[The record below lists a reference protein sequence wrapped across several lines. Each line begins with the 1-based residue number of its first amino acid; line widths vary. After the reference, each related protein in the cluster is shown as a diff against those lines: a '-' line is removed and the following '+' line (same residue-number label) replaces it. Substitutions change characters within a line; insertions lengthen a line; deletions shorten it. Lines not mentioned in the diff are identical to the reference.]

1 MKKSSILRLPV
12 VVKRTGKSRS
22 SIYADIKKKQFPTPI
37 QIGAKSV
44 GWLESEIEDWIQN
57 QIAQSRKLAD

>member
-12 VVKRTGKSRS
+12 VMSRTGKSRS
-22 SIYADIKKKQFPTPI
+22 SIYADIKKKHFQS
-37 QIGAKSV
+37 QIKIGSKSV